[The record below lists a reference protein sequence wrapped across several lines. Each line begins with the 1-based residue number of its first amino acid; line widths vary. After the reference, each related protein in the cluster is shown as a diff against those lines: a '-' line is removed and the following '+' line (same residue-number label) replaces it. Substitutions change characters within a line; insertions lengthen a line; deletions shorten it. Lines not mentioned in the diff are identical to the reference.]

1 MYSRTVLLS
10 EAGYKS
16 DVVEDDHFE
25 ANAIYTRDYLDPGG
39 PFDRMF
45 ADMGWSGLRFPG
57 GTVTEENFAP
67 GSGIVERLFDVS
79 RPSGLSDD
87 GAPRIVTTPAMFS
100 YAIDK
105 GIAVDF
111 TLPTENYFSDE
122 TDEDGFR
129 IPSTFGLYRILDRVD
144 EMVRGDYGHAFIEK
158 FEIGNEFWY
167 KNERQTPEEYGHIV
181 EHLASGMQSL
191 LDLYQAEQAD
201 DSAWV
206 MPEISVQSAPGW
218 RPQDNEAIF
227 DQLSLS
233 SRAAI
238 DAVSTHYYPSSYTVA
253 TDRQVHFDRLNDWQ
267 NLEGVD
273 KELSYYVSEWNMA
286 TSTETDT
293 GLAQASGMLETM
305 RVMLE
310 RGIDHA
316 AIWGTQYYN
325 LRTRLAELE
334 NDPDAPGG
342 KDYSLTPAGEIYRMM
357 SSSIRG
363 LRVLDLDTDSS
374 LRDALD
380 VPADERTADQTEQLV
395 MHAYGGTDKTVIF
408 ISSRSGVDIDVTLDT
423 GSLLTDYH
431 HVWAERLGA
440 LDDPTTS
447 DLDEGDPLSIYARP
461 YVDILNESTLTATG
475 DLTVTLQPYEIVK
488 FEFSTGTTGV
498 SISGHDQ
505 MVDPAADYDDDLH
518 GSAFDDTLSG
528 NIGGD
533 ILSGYAGSD
542 ALDGGEGNDTL
553 FGGTGD
559 DFLRSGDGTDSLW
572 GEDGADVLIAD
583 TGMNDL
589 RGDAGQ
595 DQFVVDPNGLTILH
609 DLDIDAGEGLSF
621 RNHYAS
627 ASDVIDRTAVDGDDL
642 LVSHDSGGSTRLVG
656 LAARLSEFET
666 VLTDFQA
673 DSPVDD
679 IVAALNAPVPD
690 GSIPPDP
697 DPVVEEETA
706 FTREDLYDLLSLE
719 DPAEIGALV
728 ASLTPEEEAGLIDQV
743 NGNAL
748 ALSADQQTW
757 ASFCDNLSDAA
768 FDRFIDGIDPEIL
781 DLRYLRTAA
790 DEYANG
796 PDDLNDENGLPICRT
811 FEEVSPE
818 VRVAYYLALSP
829 SELTQLEQYWADLNP
844 DAEALTAAE
853 ILHVDLTDVD
863 AEREAILS
871 GESDPAFSIFLKP
884 NSYSTDYLD
893 EQEDEEDTAGA
904 QGFQCFVATCVYGD
918 GHHPDV
924 EFLRLYRDEVLQTGA
939 MGRLFV
945 CFYYKYGPWA
955 AALIKPFPA
964 VKTLIRSC
972 LARWV
977 ASRRAGLSE
986 AIRVK

>member
-111 TLPTENYFSDE
+111 TLPTDNYFSDE

-191 LDLYQAEQAD
+191 FDLYQAEQAD

-218 RPQDNEAIF
+218 RPQGNEAIF

-253 TDRQVHFDRLNDWQ
+253 TDRQVHFDRLDDWQ
-267 NLEGVD
+267 KLEGVD

-374 LRDALD
+374 LRDALEALADDDASNFYVPDRVAGLHTVLGANPSVIPTDTVLQSEGFRQLMQNARALFD
-380 VPADERTADQTEQLV
+380 V
-395 MHAYGGTDKTVIF
+395 VI
-408 ISSRSGVDIDVTLDT
+408 LDT
-423 GSLLTDYH
+423 PPLMPVVDARYLAAMTDICLFC
-431 HVWAERLGA
+431 VR
-440 LDDPTTS
+440 
-447 DLDEGDPLSIYARP
+447 
-461 YVDILNESTLTATG
+461 
-475 DLTVTLQPYEIVK
+475 
-488 FEFSTGTTGV
+488 
-498 SISGHDQ
+498 
-505 MVDPAADYDDDLH
+505 
-518 GSAFDDTLSG
+518 
-528 NIGGD
+528 
-533 ILSGYAGSD
+533 AGSTD
-542 ALDGGEGNDTL
+542 QRPIREAFQELPDSHWAIMSVLMGGES
-553 FGGTGD
+553 
-559 DFLRSGDGTDSLW
+559 RK
-572 GEDGADVLIAD
+572 E
-583 TGMNDL
+583 
-589 RGDAGQ
+589 
-595 DQFVVDPNGLTILH
+595 
-609 DLDIDAGEGLSF
+609 
-621 RNHYAS
+621 
-627 ASDVIDRTAVDGDDL
+627 
-642 LVSHDSGGSTRLVG
+642 
-656 LAARLSEFET
+656 
-666 VLTDFQA
+666 
-673 DSPVDD
+673 
-679 IVAALNAPVPD
+679 
-690 GSIPPDP
+690 
-697 DPVVEEETA
+697 
-706 FTREDLYDLLSLE
+706 
-719 DPAEIGALV
+719 
-728 ASLTPEEEAGLIDQV
+728 
-743 NGNAL
+743 
-748 ALSADQQTW
+748 
-757 ASFCDNLSDAA
+757 
-768 FDRFIDGIDPEIL
+768 
-781 DLRYLRTAA
+781 
-790 DEYANG
+790 
-796 PDDLNDENGLPICRT
+796 
-811 FEEVSPE
+811 
-818 VRVAYYLALSP
+818 
-829 SELTQLEQYWADLNP
+829 
-844 DAEALTAAE
+844 
-853 ILHVDLTDVD
+853 
-863 AEREAILS
+863 
-871 GESDPAFSIFLKP
+871 
-884 NSYSTDYLD
+884 SYS
-893 EQEDEEDTAGA
+893 G
-904 QGFQCFVATCVYGD
+904 
-918 GHHPDV
+918 
-924 EFLRLYRDEVLQTGA
+924 
-939 MGRLFV
+939 
-945 CFYYKYGPWA
+945 KYNWA
-955 AALIKPFPA
+955 A
-964 VKTLIRSC
+964 
-972 LARWV
+972 
-977 ASRRAGLSE
+977 
-986 AIRVK
+986 